1 MLPSLR
7 EELALCDGPRAKN
20 GMPTY
25 SLYDPLR
32 NRYFRFGWPQ
42 FEMLRR
48 WRLGDPGKIAEEVN
62 RATTLNVE
70 AENVLEVAMFL
81 QGNNL
86 VQVSGDVGLAMLA
99 DQAKAARR
107 HWATWLLH
115 NYLFLRV
122 PLFHPDAF
130 LNRTL
135 PFVRFFFSHT
145 YLWCMLSAATVGIYL
160 ISRQWE
166 SFLHTFSYFFSLQGL
181 VFYALALIFTKIIHE
196 FGHAYTACYF
206 GVRVPT
212 MGMGL
217 LVMMPVMYT
226 DTSDAWKLTDN
237 HKRMWINAAGF
248 LAEMSLAVLATLLW
262 SFLPDGTLKSIA
274 FLLATTT
281 WVMTM
286 MINMNPFM
294 RWDGYY
300 LFSDWME
307 VDNLQ
312 QRSFALARWRMRE
325 ILFAPGEPVP
335 EDMDTRLRRQLMLYA
350 WVTWVYRFILFI
362 GISALVYFFFFKLLG
377 IFLMIVEVGWFIV
390 LPIYTEMKEWWKRRD
405 KVNNRAGYRSLA
417 VFGLILLLLLVPWQ
431 TRVSLSGVLD
441 SDHRI
446 ALYAPEDARMLNFSV
461 RNGQHVEKGDVLVE
475 LSSELLN
482 HRMAMLERQM
492 KLLQWQTS
500 AQGVSG
506 AVAAEGRI
514 LRQQVI
520 GETAGFNSLKE
531 RIARLKVRAPFS
543 GDIVMVNLDAK
554 QGDFVQRGEKLL
566 SLVDSSQSMVRA
578 YVFESDLMRFKAG
591 AKARFYP
598 DDSALE
604 PIDMRVGGIDRASA
618 KVLLDPPLASIY
630 GGPIPV
636 IQGKNGELI
645 AQQAVYRVMLRPLQE
660 TTISKSIR
668 GTVYIEGSRKSFL
681 ARFFNQVIAVVVRE
695 SGF

>member
-1 MLPSLR
+1 LLPPLR
-7 EELALCDGPRAKN
+7 EELALCDGPRARN

-62 RATTLNVE
+62 KSTTLNVDPE
-70 AENVLEVAMFL
+70 SVLEVAMFL

-86 VQVSGDVGLAMLA
+86 VQVSGQVGLDMLA
-99 DQAKAARR
+99 DQAKTARR

-115 NYLFLRV
+115 NYLFLRI

-130 LNRTL
+130 LKRTL
-135 PFVRFFFSHT
+135 HFVRFFFSYT
-145 YLWCMLSAATVGIYL
+145 YLWCMLGAAVVGIYL

-166 SFLHTFSYFFSLQGL
+166 SFLHTFSYFFSLQGIL
-181 VFYALALIFTKIIHE
+181 FYGLALIFTKIIHE
-196 FGHAYTACYF
+196 FGHAYTASYF

-248 LAEMSLAVLATLLW
+248 MAELSLAVLATLMW

-312 QRSFALARWRMRE
+312 QRAFALARWRMRE

-335 EDMDTRLRRQLMLYA
+335 EDMDTRLRRQLMVYA
-350 WVTWVYRFILFI
+350 WITWVYRFILFL
-362 GISALVYFFFFKLLG
+362 GISVLVYFFFFKLLG
-377 IFLMIVEVGWFIV
+377 IFLMVVEVGWFIV
-390 LPIYTEMKEWWKRRD
+390 LPIYMEMKEWWKRRD
-405 KVNNRAGYRSLA
+405 KVNNKAGYRSLA
-417 VFGLILLLLLVPWQ
+417 ILGLILLVLLVPWQ
-431 TRVSLSGVLD
+431 TRVELSGVLD
-441 SDHRI
+441 SDHRV
-446 ALYAPEDARMLNFSV
+446 ALYVPEDARMVSFLAA
-461 RNGQHVEKGDVLVE
+461 NGQHVQKGDVLVE
-475 LSSELLN
+475 LESELLN
-482 HRMAMLERQM
+482 HRLGMLERQM
-492 KLLQWQTS
+492 TLLQWQTS

-506 AVAAEGRI
+506 DVAAEGRI
-514 LRQQVI
+514 LRQQII
-520 GETAGFNSLKE
+520 GEVAELGSLKE
-531 RIARLKVRAPFS
+531 RIARLKVLAPFS
-543 GDIVMVNLDAK
+543 GDVVMVNLDASH
-554 QGDFVQRGEKLL
+554 GDFVQRGEKLL
-566 SLVDSSQSMVRA
+566 TLVDSTRPTVRA
-578 YVFESDLMRFKAG
+578 YVFESDLMRFEAG

-598 DDSALE
+598 DDSALQ
-604 PIDMRVGGIDRASA
+604 PMNMRVEGIDRASA

-630 GGPIPV
+630 GGPVPV
-636 IQGKNGELI
+636 MQGKNGELI
-645 AQQAVYRVMLRPLQE
+645 PQQAVYRVLLRPLKDSP
-660 TTISKSIR
+660 IHKSMR
-668 GTVYIEGSRKSFL
+668 GKVYIEGSRKSLL